1 MPVFRKTSGS
11 ILCYACG
18 RLNRADAD
26 VCFHCG
32 RRHPGLWGWAPLLG
46 RVLGRVDFARIV
58 IAVCI
63 GAYVAALVLDPR
75 SAFRAR
81 GPFGLL
87 APSTRALFALGM
99 TGWAALDAG
108 RWWTLLTAIYL
119 HGGLLH
125 IVFNLLWVNQLAPP
139 VEALYGR
146 ARLIVI
152 FTVAGVVGFLA
163 SAVLGAVASVGASGG
178 IFGLLGAMVCYGR
191 RRGGFFG
198 SAVLRQYW
206 GWALVLFLMGFLM
219 TGVDNAAHA
228 GGFVGGYAAALVLGY
243 EEERRETG
251 VHRLLALAAGVATA
265 LSFALAL
272 WTAFGP

>member
-1 MPVFRKTSGS
+1 MFRKTSGS

-32 RRHPGLWGWAPLLG
+32 RRNPGLWGWAPALG
-46 RVLGRVDFARIV
+46 RVLGRVDVARIV
-58 IAVCI
+58 TVLCIA
-63 GAYVAALVLDPR
+63 AYVATLLLDPR

-81 GPFGLL
+81 GPFDLL
-87 APSTRALFALGM
+87 APSNRALFDLGM
-99 TGWAALDAG
+99 TGLAALEAG
-108 RWWTLLTAIYL
+108 RWWTLVTAIYL

-125 IVFNLLWVNQLAPP
+125 IVFNVLWVNQLAPP
-139 VEALYGR
+139 VEALFGR

-152 FTVAGVVGFLA
+152 FTVAGVTGFVA
-163 SAVLGAVASVGASGG
+163 SALLGAVASVGASGA
-178 IFGLLGAMVCYGR
+178 IFGLLGALVCYGR

-228 GGFVGGYAAALVLGY
+228 GGFVGGYAAARLLGY

-251 VHRLLALAAGVATA
+251 VDRVLALAAGVATA
-265 LSFALAL
+265 LAFVLAL